1 MTTTNSNLSS
11 CQGVFIQSKA
21 THSTTNEERLKTSY
35 SPYSKCKH
43 SPTLQSIDR
52 HHRNTTQS
60 LSYSSCAAMSSPALN
75 KHASSN
81 TTKKNRLKNMLWS
94 KIQEDFLPEL
104 LEEFTPRDNN
114 SDTRICIPPVI
125 NTSPKQT
132 SLSKEHCNSG
142 IHYDK
147 EPSTIKK
154 HIHMKLSTL
163 FIKPE
168 TNVECLY
175 RRASIRDKCDV
186 CSSDVVLTDDGFLTC
201 KNPACSILYTDES
214 LDQTAEWRYYG
225 ADDNQVNDPTRCG
238 MPVNPLLVESS
249 YGCKVMCEGGS
260 YSQDMMKIRR
270 YTEWQS
276 MPYKEKAQY
285 DMFQKI
291 TTIAQNNGISKMII
305 DEALRVHKRISE
317 HKTFRSLNRDGV
329 VGASIYI
336 SCKMHNCPRTA
347 KEIATIFNLD
357 NTSATKGCKNAVSII
372 NELESNLENNE
383 KTTFCKTKPEAF
395 IERYCSRLNINDELT
410 KVCQFIA
417 ILIDKNNLI
426 PENTP
431 HSIASGII
439 YFVAF
444 MCKLP
449 ISKKDVNRISDMS
462 EVTINKCF
470 KKLYDMRDK
479 LIPGVILRKYTT
491 DSVSVSVS
499 VSQN

>member
-1 MTTTNSNLSS
+1 MSSNLLS
-11 CQGVFIQSKA
+11 CNGVFIQSNTA
-21 THSTTNEERLKTSY
+21 TATA
-35 SPYSKCKH
+35 
-43 SPTLQSIDR
+43 LQSIDR
-52 HHRNTTQS
+52 HHRNASHSPHT
-60 LSYSSCAAMSSPALN
+60 SSGSMAATSKSN
-75 KHASSN
+75 K
-81 TTKKNRLKNMLWS
+81 TTKKNKQNTMIWD
-94 KIQEDFLPEL
+94 KIQSDFLPEL
-104 LEEFTPRDNN
+104 LKEFTIEN
-114 SDTRICIPPVI
+114 SSSSSEFNIPQDV
-125 NTSPKQT
+125 NSSPKQSDSSKMQMVST
-132 SLSKEHCNSG
+132 SEHADAAAAD
-142 IHYDK
+142 IEIYRK
-147 EPSTIKK
+147 REKQ
-154 HIHMKLSTL
+154 MKLSTL
-163 FIKPE
+163 FIQPE

-175 RRASIRDKCDV
+175 RRASIRENCDI
-186 CSSDVVLTDDGFLTC
+186 CASDVVLTDDGFLTC
-201 KNPACSILYTDES
+201 KNPACSIIYTDES

-225 ADDNQVNDPTRCG
+225 ADDNQANDPTRCG

-347 KEIATIFNLD
+347 KEIATLFNLD

-372 NELESNLENNE
+372 NELESNLDNTE
-383 KTTFCKTKPEAF
+383 KTAFCKTKPEAF
-395 IERYCSRLNINDELT
+395 IDRYCSRLNVNNELT
-410 KVCQFIA
+410 KLCQFVAVTIER
-417 ILIDKNNLI
+417 NNLI

-439 YFVAF
+439 YFVAH

-449 ISKKDVNRISDMS
+449 ITKKDVNRISDMS

-470 KKLYDMRDK
+470 KKLYDMREK
-479 LIPGVILRKYTT
+479 LIPGVILRKYTNNT
-491 DSVSVSVS
+491 ISE
-499 VSQN
+499 

>member
-1 MTTTNSNLSS
+1 MTSTINDSNLSS
-11 CQGVFIQSKA
+11 CQGVFIQSKPNMV
-21 THSTTNEERLKTSY
+21 TTNEERIKISY
-35 SPYSKCKH
+35 SPYSKSKH

-52 HHRNTTQS
+52 HHRNTNNTTTT
-60 LSYSSCAAMSSPALN
+60 LNIGVSSF
-75 KHASSN
+75 K
-81 TTKKNRLKNMLWS
+81 TTKKNKVKSNLWD
-94 KIQEDFLPEL
+94 KIQEEFLPEL
-104 LEEFTPRDNN
+104 LAEYTLNDDTTSINN
-114 SDTRICIPPVI
+114 HEINSNHHENGDKIYIPNDVT
-125 NTSPKQT
+125 NTSPKR
-132 SLSKEHCNSG
+132 
-142 IHYDK
+142 DK
-147 EPSTIKK
+147 QHNIEKQ
-154 HIHMKLSTL
+154 MKLSTL

-175 RRASIRDKCDV
+175 RRASIREACDV

-372 NELESNLENNE
+372 NELESNLENSE

-417 ILIDKNNLI
+417 VLIEKNNLI

-439 YFVAF
+439 YFVAY

-470 KKLYDMRDK
+470 KKLYDMRER
-479 LIPGVILRKYTT
+479 LIPGVILKKYS
-491 DSVSVSVS
+491 SV
-499 VSQN
+499 

>member
-1 MTTTNSNLSS
+1 MAITSSNLKSYN
-11 CQGVFIQSKA
+11 GVFIQSDQ
-21 THSTTNEERLKTSY
+21 T
-35 SPYSKCKH
+35 KCKA
-43 SPTLQSIDR
+43 SPTTTLQNIDR
-52 HHRNTTQS
+52 HHRNSSASAAYAAASASFTSVSHHFDTS
-60 LSYSSCAAMSSPALN
+60 PGLLSTSKN
-75 KHASSN
+75 N
-81 TTKKNRLKNMLWS
+81 ITKKNKHKTLLWD

-104 LEEFTPRDNN
+104 LEEFTVIEDDTATSSDVIHIQIPQHVN
-114 SDTRICIPPVI
+114 S
-125 NTSPKQT
+125 SPKHPSATTTTTTTT
-132 SLSKEHCNSG
+132 SSH
-142 IHYDK
+142 DK
-147 EPSTIKK
+147 HSSA
-154 HIHMKLSTL
+154 HMKLSSL

-175 RRASIRDKCDV
+175 RRTSIRENCDV
-186 CSSDVVLTDDGFLTC
+186 CSWDVVLTDDGFLTC
-201 KNPACSILYTDES
+201 KNPSCSIIYTDES

-372 NELESNLENNE
+372 NELESNLENSE
-383 KTTFCKTKPEAF
+383 KTSFCKTKPEAF
-395 IERYCSRLNINDELT
+395 IDRYCSRLNVNDELT
-410 KVCQFIA
+410 KLCQFIA
-417 ILIDKNNLI
+417 VSIEKNNLI

-439 YFVAF
+439 YFVAY

-449 ISKKDVNRISDMS
+449 ITKKDVNRISDMS

-470 KKLYDMRDK
+470 KKLYDMRER
-479 LIPGVILRKYTT
+479 LIPNVILRKYN
-491 DSVSVSVS
+491 VVVA
-499 VSQN
+499 